1 MASPPIF
8 GAMWRGACFRC
19 PECGKGH
26 LFRKFL
32 KVQETCEVCG
42 HDNGQYPADDG
53 PAYFTILIVG
63 HLVVVPLLVV
73 PVLLH
78 WNVWQAL
85 ILVPVVMAIALWM
98 LPRVKG
104 AVIGLMW
111 ALREHEGRVPGQEE
125 TELL

>member
-1 MASPPIF
+1 MSFAQVF
-8 GAMWRGACFRC
+8 GAMKRGAAFRC
-19 PECGKGH
+19 PQCGQGA

-32 KVQETCEVCG
+32 KVQETCLVCG

-63 HLVVVPLLVV
+63 HVFVAPIVVVAVG
-73 PVLLH
+73 
-78 WNVWQAL
+78 WNQLWLAAAV
-85 ILVPVVMAIALWM
+85 LVPAVMLIAVWM

-104 AVIGLMW
+104 AVVGLMW
-111 ALREHEGRVPGQEE
+111 ALREKEGRVPGQEE